1 MSKARNKNAPST
13 NNSLKQDETL
23 PTLSKQNLSDFMSQ
37 LSLWTQKIRAG
48 ELSARIPLADD
59 SDQDEITELSQ
70 DINFVA
76 EMLGSLSRDAELQL
90 QRHTEH
96 IAQKNKSL
104 ETLYD
109 VVTSINMTR
118 DIQTL
123 LTHFLHTMTELVG
136 AHAAAVYLEAEKNT
150 CSLIAEIGK
159 DADFN
164 NRHPNLPEHTSEG
177 SDNEENGQ
185 QTIPVSIIPCP
196 KNISDTCFNGKP
208 LSILVVPLQYRGK
221 MLGVYNLYIDENRF
235 EKRSEYESLFTNI
248 GRHLGIAVEKARL
261 DDETNALNIIR
272 ERSSFANELH
282 DSLAQTLASIK
293 YQVRVLDET
302 IHQEDD
308 EATWQELER
317 IETSIDEAHSE
328 LRALIAHFLLP
339 IGEHSLTVSVEQ
351 IVERFKHESDDV
363 QVYLQKEW
371 PNTNLPTQVELQVI
385 RIIQEALTNARKH
398 SEAKVVRVWMHGDD
412 NGHYIVLIEDD
423 GIGISERQKQNSE
436 GEHVG
441 LNVMQDR
448 ASRIGG
454 TLCIEGEAGE
464 GVQVRLEFDYIPDAP
479 QNTQNNPNISQDL

>member
-1 MSKARNKNAPST
+1 MSKAQNKNTSYSSDL
-13 NNSLKQDETL
+13 NML
-23 PTLSKQNLSDFMSQ
+23 PKENLSDF
-37 LSLWTQKIRAG
+37 LTSLKVWTQKIRAG
-48 ELSARIPLADD
+48 ELSARIPISNHA
-59 SDQDEITELSQ
+59 EIAELSQ
-70 DINFVA
+70 DINFVG
-76 EMLGSLSRDAELQL
+76 EMLGSLSRDADLQL

-118 DIQTL
+118 DVQTL
-123 LTHFLHTMTELVG
+123 LTQFLHTMTELVG
-136 AHAAAVYLEAEKNT
+136 AHAAAVYLEAEKDV
-150 CSLIAEIGK
+150 CALIAEIGA

-164 NRHPNLPEHTSEG
+164 NRHPNLPDQSSTSSEKNEG
-177 SDNEENGQ
+177 GQ
-185 QTIPVSIIPCP
+185 HAIPVSIIPCP
-196 KNISDTCFNGKP
+196 KNIADKFFSGEQ

-221 MLGVYNLYIDENRF
+221 MLGAYNLYIDENRF
-235 EKRSEYESLFTNI
+235 TKKSEYQELFTSI

-261 DDETNALNIIR
+261 DEEANALNIIR

-302 IHQEDD
+302 IHQEDE

-328 LRALIAHFLLP
+328 LRALIAHFRLP
-339 IGEHSLTVSVEQ
+339 VGEHSLTVSVED
-351 IVERFKHESDDV
+351 IVARFKQDSDDV
-363 QVYLQKEW
+363 QVYLQKDW
-371 PNTNLPTQVELQVI
+371 PNIHLPTQIELQVI

-398 SEAKVVRVWMHGDD
+398 SEAKVVRVWMRGDD
-412 NGHYIVLIEDD
+412 NGHYFVLIEDD
-423 GIGISERQKQNSE
+423 GIGISERQKQNAA

-441 LNVMQDR
+441 LSVMQDR

-454 TLCIEGEAGE
+454 TLTIEGEAGE
-464 GVQVRLEFDYIPDAP
+464 GVQVRLEFDYSPDAL
-479 QNTQNNPNISQDL
+479 QDEHNNQNISQDI

>member
-1 MSKARNKNAPST
+1 MNNEKN
-13 NNSLKQDETL
+13 NNSHPANNSPKQDETL
-23 PTLSKQNLSDFMSQ
+23 QALSKQNLSDFMSQ

-48 ELSARIPLADD
+48 ELSARIPIPND
-59 SDQDEITELSQ
+59 SGQDVITELSQ

-76 EMLGSLSRDAELQL
+76 EMLGSLSSDAELQL

-96 IAQKNKSL
+96 MAQKNKSL

-150 CSLIAEIGK
+150 CSLIAEIGV

-164 NRHPNLPEHTSEG
+164 NRHPNLPEDTFTI
-177 SDNEENGQ
+177 SDNGENDQ

-196 KNISDTCFNGKP
+196 KDISDSCFNGKP

-235 EKRSEYESLFTNI
+235 EKKSEYESLFTSI

-261 DDETNALNIIR
+261 DDEANALNILR

-293 YQVRVLDET
+293 YQIRVLDET
-302 IHQEDD
+302 IHQEDE

-317 IETSIDEAHSE
+317 IETSIDEANSE

-351 IVERFKHESDDV
+351 IVERFKQECDGV

-371 PNTNLPTQVELQVI
+371 PNTSLPTQIELQVI
-385 RIIQEALTNARKH
+385 RIIQEALANARKH
-398 SEAKVVRVWMHGDD
+398 SEAKAVRVWMRGDEK
-412 NGHYIVLIEDD
+412 GHYTVLIEDD
-423 GIGISERQKQNSE
+423 GIGISERQKQNAN

-441 LNVMQDR
+441 LSVMQDR

-454 TLCIEGEAGE
+454 ILSIEGEPGE
-464 GVQVRLEFDYIPDAP
+464 GVQVRLEFDYLPDALQDK
-479 QNTQNNPNISQDL
+479 QNKQNISQDL

>member
-1 MSKARNKNAPST
+1 MHKTEDLHKTSNNALQDNK
-13 NNSLKQDETL
+13 LHK
-23 PTLSKQNLSDFMSQ
+23 LSKENLSNF
-37 LSLWTQKIRAG
+37 LSSLQTWTQKIRAG
-48 ELSARIPLADD
+48 ELTARMPVSNHA
-59 SDQDEITELSQ
+59 EITELSQ
-70 DINFVA
+70 DINFVG
-76 EMLGSLSRDAELQL
+76 EMLCSLSRDAEQQL

-123 LTHFLHTMTELVG
+123 LTHFLHTMTELVS

-150 CSLIAEIGK
+150 CSLVAEIGM
-159 DADFN
+159 DASFN
-164 NRHPNLPEHTSEG
+164 NRHPYLPEQHTHS
-177 SDNEENGQ
+177 SENGNNQ
-185 QTIPVSIIPCP
+185 QTIPVEIIPCP
-196 KNISDTCFNGKP
+196 SEISSNYFDNKP

-221 MLGVYNLYIDENRF
+221 LLGAYNLYIDEDRF
-235 EKRSEYESLFTNI
+235 ASKSEYEDLFTSI

-261 DDETNALNIIR
+261 DEEANTLNIIR

-317 IETSIDEAHSE
+317 IETTIDEAYSE
-328 LRALIAHFLLP
+328 LRALIAHFRLP
-339 IGEHSLTVSVEQ
+339 IGEHSLTGSVEQ
-351 IVERFKHESDDV
+351 IVERFKQDSDDV

-371 PNTNLPTQVELQVI
+371 PDTKLPTQIELQVI

-398 SEAKVVRVWMHGDD
+398 SGAKVVRVWMRGDE
-412 NGHYIVLIEDD
+412 NGHYFVLIEDD
-423 GIGISERQKQNSE
+423 GVGITKQQQQNSN

-441 LNVMQDR
+441 LSVMQDR

-454 TLCIEGEAGE
+454 ILSVEGEAGE
-464 GVQVRLEFDYIPDAP
+464 GVQVRLEFDYLPDAL
-479 QNTQNNPNISQDL
+479 QDEPINK